1 MSDKLVLVLA
11 CDLAGNGNRLG
22 PRSIARLKGAAEFV
36 GRTAGCVMCTAAT
49 YSPNFPKQ
57 HYPMSTLMADWLRKH
72 NKLEVVDINGS
83 GKFNTRGELAK
94 FVAYADRVGATEL
107 VVASAWWH
115 IPRVKYIFSQ
125 MFGAER
131 AAAVSFIS
139 TAEDFTFRLRILE
152 MAKRVHAR
160 FPDKLRNFV
169 ERAVRR
175 ARLNPSW

>member
-1 MSDKLVLVLA
+1 
-11 CDLAGNGNRLG
+11 
-22 PRSIARLKGAAEFV
+22 
-36 GRTAGCVMCTAAT
+36 
-49 YSPNFPKQ
+49 
-57 HYPMSTLMADWLRKH
+57 MSTLMADWLRKYT
-72 NKLEVVDINGS
+72 KLEVVDIKGS

-94 FVAYADRVGATEL
+94 FVAYADRVGATDL
-107 VVASAWWH
+107 YIASAWWH

-139 TAEDFTFRLRILE
+139 TAEDLTLRMRILE

-169 ERAVRR
+169 ERAVRFT
-175 ARLNPSW
+175 RLNPSW